1 MKEIRCPDCG
11 YRMTNSQCPICF
23 KRVPFPSA
31 ATKNRQKA
39 EPKWERRSIPSFPKA
54 GSRRRSG
61 SVLKTIPVLLA
72 AICAIFSLTGEV
84 IEQVSMPED
93 YVSTYY
99 EDYLEAGAAGAE
111 DMPTM
116 EACTIYDDKGIRV
129 TVDSIGLVYDTPAL
143 AVTIFNNSERN
154 VTVSVDSAQV
164 NGYMIDVSGLYC
176 EVKKGKTAQTLLRLN
191 EDDLQNAGIDTVADV
206 VLLLDIYDTDN
217 YEDIVSELQIPLQTS
232 AAGYVQKVDDSGTVV
247 YEDGGVRLLFRKAE
261 VDEYGDGKLL
271 FFAENL
277 TEDPVY
283 IGDDGISVNGMETD
297 GMLWCRLWPGTRCI
311 ETVYLFDVTEQGI
324 EESGDITQICI
335 ELYVENAVNWE
346 RTEKTAVIDMG

>member
-11 YRMTNSQCPICF
+11 YRMKSSQCPICF
-23 KRVPFPSA
+23 KRVPFPPA
-31 ATKNRQKA
+31 APVHTKNAEQK
-39 EPKWERRSIPSFPKA
+39 RGSVTIPSFPKA
-54 GSRRRSG
+54 GRHRSG
-61 SVLKTIPVLLA
+61 SALKTIPALLA
-72 AICAIFSLTGEV
+72 AMCALFSLMGEV
-84 IEQVSMPED
+84 IEEVSMPED
-93 YVSTYY
+93 HTSAYY
-99 EDYLEAGAAGAE
+99 EDYLEAGTAGAE
-111 DMPTM
+111 DMPTL
-116 EACTIYDDKGIRV
+116 EACTVYDDKDIQI

-143 AVTIFNNSERN
+143 AVTVFNNSERN
-154 VTVSVDSAQV
+154 VTVSVDSVAV
-164 NGYMIDVSGLYC
+164 NGYMTGASGLYC

-191 EDDLQNAGIDTVADV
+191 EDDLQNAGIDTVADI
-206 VLLLDIYDTDN
+206 VLQLDIYDSDD

-232 AAGYVQKVDDSGTVV
+232 AAGYVQNVDDSGMLV
-247 YEDGGVRLLFRKAE
+247 YEADGVRLLFRGAE

-277 TEDPVY
+277 TEDPIY
-283 IGDDGISVNGMETD
+283 IGEDGLSVNGMETD
-297 GMLWCRLWPGTRCI
+297 GMLWCHLWPGTRCV